1 MTYEKPLK
9 KNLGTNLHKLEIFQ
23 RSILPIGST
32 KKSQTIP
39 RCNLALKQQLHEI
52 AAPDLP

>member
-9 KNLGTNLHKLEIFQ
+9 KNLSTNLHKLEIFQ

-39 RCNLALKQQLHEI
+39 RCNLALKQQLYKI
-52 AAPDLP
+52 ATPDLP